1 MIKKQVTK
9 KSMVN
14 KFGEKLISV
23 GYSDLQSLLRFE
35 EAIAYHSGVY
45 GWNCDYF
52 IIGRGYCISTGY
64 RPHGQKIDF
73 TIVQKFEKEAKE
85 ILKTND
91 NIDVKKEKM
100 NALINDFIDTIEKY
114 LQ

>member
-23 GYSDLQSLLRFE
+23 GYSDLQALLKFE
-35 EAIAYHSGVY
+35 NAIAYHAGVY

-52 IIGRGYCISTGY
+52 IIGGGYCISTGY

-73 TIVQKFEKEAKE
+73 TIVQKFEKEAGE
-85 ILKTND
+85 ILKAND
-91 NIDVKKEKM
+91 NIDTKKEKIDSLM
-100 NALINDFIDTIEKY
+100 NDFIDAIEEY